1 MLATFTRPQWEAA
14 GPTDLSDALERG
26 EIVHFPECHIDLPS
40 EEDLRFLRD
49 EVAKHMTKKNI
60 SYYHAAG
67 RLTGLGADAD
77 ASERTRRILVEHR
90 ARVDAFLRRVMPDF
104 TRDWEVGTTS
114 IRPLQERG
122 RDLSAH
128 ASNERVHVDAGA
140 FGATHG
146 DRILR
151 FFVNYNPV
159 EERVWVTKG
168 AFPELYRRYGETA
181 RVAPGSR
188 PEGSLDPGIAGRAWS
203 GFLGGAAGLG
213 VRMAKMIDTSPYDRV
228 MRRFHNWMKD
238 TPEFQ
243 DTPEGHQ
250 EFSFAPFSAWMVLTD
265 QLSHACLSGQHA
277 LVDTFVIPLENCRLK
292 ELAPYYVLRRS
303 PREVPAGA

>member
-1 MLATFTRPQWEAA
+1 MLATYTRPQWESA

-26 EIVHFPECHIDLPS
+26 DIVHFPECPIPLPP
-40 EEDLRFLRD
+40 EEDQAFLRD
-49 EVAKHMTKKNI
+49 QVAGHMTKKNA
-60 SYYHAAG
+60 SYYHGAR
-67 RLTGLGADAD
+67 RLVGVGGEAEVVD
-77 ASERTRRILVEHR
+77 RTRRILREHGE
-90 ARVDAFLRRVMPDF
+90 RVQEFLKRVMPAF
-104 TRDWEVGTTS
+104 TRNWQVGTTS
-114 IRPLQERG
+114 VRPLQERG

-159 EERVWVTKG
+159 EERVWITKG
-168 AFPELYRRYGETA
+168 AFPELYRRYAAAAG
-181 RVAPGSR
+181 VDLPDR
-188 PEGSLDPGIAGRAWS
+188 PEGDLEPGVGNRVWS
-203 GFLGGAAGLG
+203 GLLSRASALGIE
-213 VRMAKMIDTSPYDRV
+213 MARQIDTSPYDRA

-243 DTPEGHQ
+243 ETPEGHQ
-250 EFSFAPFSAWMVLTD
+250 QFSFAPFSAWMVLTD

-277 LVDTFVIPLENCRLK
+277 LVDTFVIPLENCRLR
-292 ELAPYYVLRRS
+292 ELAPYYVMK
-303 PREVPAGA
+303 EPAGRA